1 MSYIGCFLI
10 GFFLAA
16 FFTMLVFSCLEVNRI
31 ADYEAEITY
40 LKMKINEKDETD
52 GKQSFSE

>member
-31 ADYEAEITY
+31 ADYEAEIQF
-40 LKMKINEKDETD
+40 LKMKAQSSDKGGDE
-52 GKQSFSE
+52 E